1 MERRSDVVI
10 ANKME
15 KAAIITDVAIPG
27 NKRITDKEKQKI
39 EKHQNLK
46 REMWRPWNVKKIDV
60 IPVVL
65 WALGSVTKDF
75 EEYLDKIGIK
85 IDLHTVQETALLGTA
100 RILRKVLEC

>member
-15 KAAIITDVAIPG
+15 KAAIITDVAILG
-27 NKRITDKEKQKI
+27 NKITDKEKQEI

>member
-15 KAAIITDVAIPG
+15 KAAIITDVAILG

-46 REMWRPWNVKKIDV
+46 REM
-60 IPVVL
+60 
-65 WALGSVTKDF
+65 
-75 EEYLDKIGIK
+75 
-85 IDLHTVQETALLGTA
+85 
-100 RILRKVLEC
+100 